1 MNHEAINFNQKLNS
15 FNEHWK
21 PKAIAE
27 MNDYQFKLVKLP
39 LRMISVFSS
48 LFMCIKIPFPEC
60 RS

>member
-21 PKAIAE
+21 PKVIAE
-27 MNDYQFKLVKLP
+27 MNDYQFKLVKLL
-39 LRMISVFSS
+39 LRMISGFSS
-48 LFMCIKIPFPEC
+48 LFMCIKVPFPEC